1 MIPLKLTLNS
11 CQHNRKFK
19 ILSNFHQHCPCS
31 KLEWW
36 GKCNHMVW
44 LLEGSEY
51 FFFNLVFFF
60 LIAALTAKNVNKLP
74 FCLQN
79 ISQLKSLEFF
89 PYWKIL
95 TGCHKEML
103 KAGSQQDCSNS
114 FVPVSQNIKMM
125 LRALLSQIVCLWIAG
140 QNSPFY
146 DNPEMRSWTLP
157 LTAIP
162 TLLAAA
168 GVCCSDRVWAGWAQE
183 GMWEIFAAP
192 QTLTVPQECWAS
204 PSIIK
209 DKMSLWTE
217 AQNSLEGLY
226 QVGFPQGLAQPQQ
239 VQHHHDGIFVLPT
252 AFTAVT
258 PSVLMLGVQTSAD
271 CSKCLLHHS
280 TLPSHLQLL
289 KCHIYIYYIYTYTF
303 QYVDSQALQQAAQ
316 GNAGVPMP
324 GGIDNLCG
332 CGTWAHGLM
341 VGLAVLWQCLD
352 LLILKVFS
360 QPKWFCEYIKYIYY
374 IVLHFPLY
382 CTHLKTNKER
392 LCAARLDPWDT
403 SHP

>member
-1 MIPLKLTLNS
+1 MCDTIKLTLNS

-51 FFFNLVFFF
+51 FFFNLFF

-89 PYWKIL
+89 PSWKIL

-125 LRALLSQIVCLWIAG
+125 LGALLSQIVCLWIAG

-146 DNPEMRSWTLP
+146 DNPERRSWTLP

-162 TLLAAA
+162 TLLTAA
-168 GVCCSDRVWAGWAQE
+168 GLCCSDRREWGKYLLHLRHSQCPKSAEHHPASLKIKWVYEQRPRILWKACTRLG
-183 GMWEIFAAP
+183 F
-192 QTLTVPQECWAS
+192 LRHS
-204 PSIIK
+204 PS
-209 DKMSLWTE
+209 
-217 AQNSLEGLY
+217 
-226 QVGFPQGLAQPQQ
+226 Q
-239 VQHHHDGIFVLPT
+239 VQHHHDVIFVLPT

-258 PSVLMLGVQTSAD
+258 PSVLMLGV
-271 CSKCLLHHS
+271 
-280 TLPSHLQLL
+280 
-289 KCHIYIYYIYTYTF
+289 
-303 QYVDSQALQQAAQ
+303 
-316 GNAGVPMP
+316 
-324 GGIDNLCG
+324 
-332 CGTWAHGLM
+332 
-341 VGLAVLWQCLD
+341 
-352 LLILKVFS
+352 
-360 QPKWFCEYIKYIYY
+360 
-374 IVLHFPLY
+374 
-382 CTHLKTNKER
+382 
-392 LCAARLDPWDT
+392 
-403 SHP
+403 